1 MRLLYVEDERLI
13 RESVAKQIQKMFPL
27 EVFTAC
33 HGEEGLE
40 LFKKYKPEIVLT
52 DIRMPVCDGLE
63 MTRQIRELSQDT
75 IIVIVT
81 AYADFE
87 YARTALQ
94 YQVHDFLIKPITIK
108 SVQETVCE
116 LIEMVKVKNMD
127 RDNKLQIQI
136 SDMLHGLISSE
147 SLFWKKQVILSG
159 CRIQEYQKIGG
170 FTPSDSGLILYAV
183 KNIIEEL
190 LEVKQQKIQYCLISE
205 SYNMFYLI
213 FYTEYF
219 HSTMQTQQIEYQIK
233 KLCEEMVDVL
243 ENNLFLPIAHIET
256 GFFDGRDL
264 YSKYLEVEQCME
276 NDRANQHMIIQMKD
290 AKLEE
295 ERIIYAL
302 WKDKKFDQVA
312 EKLVLYFNKTNSI
325 QERQNLMIRLSYYLY
340 IAMNE
345 EKGEKQL
352 IFKEFYDSF
361 PKIKREFSE
370 MEIAVRTTETLK
382 KLTEKMEKMEKKIL
396 HPVIYNIQKDIRD
409 NYSEVKLLKDYAKK
423 YNINATYLSEL
434 FVKECG
440 KTFSDIVTDIKMD
453 KAKNMLNEPD
463 ARVYEVAVKLGY
475 HDGRYFSQLFKRCT
489 GMTPKEFQKRC
500 DKYE

>member
-75 IIVIVT
+75 MIVIVT

-87 YARTALQ
+87 YARSALQ

-116 LIEMVKVKNMD
+116 LIEMVKAKNID

-136 SDMLHGLISSE
+136 SDMLHGLISAE

-190 LEVKQQKIQYCLISE
+190 LELKKQKIQYCLISE

-276 NDRANQHMIIQMKD
+276 NDRTNQHMIIQMKD

-382 KLTEKMEKMEKKIL
+382 KLTEKNGKNGEENTTSCYLQYPK
-396 HPVIYNIQKDIRD
+396 R
-409 NYSEVKLLKDYAKK
+409 YS
-423 YNINATYLSEL
+423 
-434 FVKECG
+434 
-440 KTFSDIVTDIKMD
+440 
-453 KAKNMLNEPD
+453 
-463 ARVYEVAVKLGY
+463 
-475 HDGRYFSQLFKRCT
+475 
-489 GMTPKEFQKRC
+489 
-500 DKYE
+500 

>member
-190 LEVKQQKIQYCLISE
+190 LELKKQKIQYCLISE

-213 FYTEYF
+213 FYTECF

-243 ENNLFLPIAHIET
+243 ANNLFLPVAHIET
-256 GFFDGRDL
+256 GFFNGRDL

-276 NDRANQHMIIQMKD
+276 NDRTNQHMIIQMKD
-290 AKLEE
+290 AKLED

-302 WKDKKFDQVA
+302 WK
-312 EKLVLYFNKTNSI
+312 EK
-325 QERQNLMIRLSYYLY
+325 NLI
-340 IAMNE
+340 
-345 EKGEKQL
+345 
-352 IFKEFYDSF
+352 
-361 PKIKREFSE
+361 
-370 MEIAVRTTETLK
+370 
-382 KLTEKMEKMEKKIL
+382 
-396 HPVIYNIQKDIRD
+396 
-409 NYSEVKLLKDYAKK
+409 KLLKNWCY
-423 YNINATYLSEL
+423 IS
-434 FVKECG
+434 
-440 KTFSDIVTDIKMD
+440 IKQTVFRKD
-453 KAKNMLNEPD
+453 KIL
-463 ARVYEVAVKLGY
+463 
-475 HDGRYFSQLFKRCT
+475 
-489 GMTPKEFQKRC
+489 
-500 DKYE
+500 

>member
-276 NDRANQHMIIQMKD
+276 NDRTNQHMIIQMKD

-361 PKIKREFSE
+361 PKIKQEFSE

-382 KLTEKMEKMEKKIL
+382 SLQKKWKKWRRKYYILLYTVFKKIF
-396 HPVIYNIQKDIRD
+396 VIIIQK
-409 NYSEVKLLKDYAKK
+409 
-423 YNINATYLSEL
+423 
-434 FVKECG
+434 
-440 KTFSDIVTDIKMD
+440 
-453 KAKNMLNEPD
+453 
-463 ARVYEVAVKLGY
+463 
-475 HDGRYFSQLFKRCT
+475 
-489 GMTPKEFQKRC
+489 
-500 DKYE
+500 

>member
-1 MRLLYVEDERLI
+1 MKSKSADKIKMPSIDELLGV
-13 RESVAKQIQKMFPL
+13 S
-27 EVFTAC
+27 
-33 HGEEGLE
+33 GEESATDIEISRIHSFANHPFKVLDDDKMDDLVESIKQNGVLTPVLVRPDKNNSYEMISGHRRMHAAIKAGLE
-40 LFKKYKPEIVLT
+40 TIPAIVR
-52 DIRMPVCDGLE
+52 DIEDDE
-63 MTRQIRELSQDT
+63 A
-75 IIVIVT
+75 IVI
-81 AYADFE
+81 
-87 YARTALQ
+87 
-94 YQVHDFLIKPITIK
+94 
-108 SVQETVCE
+108 
-116 LIEMVKVKNMD
+116 MVDANIQ
-127 RDNKLQIQI
+127 REELQIQI

-276 NDRANQHMIIQMKD
+276 NDRTNQHMIIQMKD

-409 NYSEVKLLKDYAKK
+409 SRIAQIRN
-423 YNINATYLSEL
+423 
-434 FVKECG
+434 G
-440 KTFSDIVTDIKMD
+440 
-453 KAKNMLNEPD
+453 
-463 ARVYEVAVKLGY
+463 
-475 HDGRYFSQLFKRCT
+475 
-489 GMTPKEFQKRC
+489 
-500 DKYE
+500 

>member
-33 HGEEGLE
+33 HGEEGVE

-75 IIVIVT
+75 MIVIVT

-87 YARTALQ
+87 YARSALQ

-116 LIEMVKVKNMD
+116 LIEMVKAKNID

-136 SDMLHGLISSE
+136 SDMLHGLISAE

-190 LEVKQQKIQYCLISE
+190 LELKKQKIQYCLISE
-205 SYNMFYLI
+205 SYNMFYLV

-233 KLCEEMVDVL
+233 KIM
-243 ENNLFLPIAHIET
+243 
-256 GFFDGRDL
+256 
-264 YSKYLEVEQCME
+264 
-276 NDRANQHMIIQMKD
+276 
-290 AKLEE
+290 
-295 ERIIYAL
+295 
-302 WKDKKFDQVA
+302 
-312 EKLVLYFNKTNSI
+312 
-325 QERQNLMIRLSYYLY
+325 
-340 IAMNE
+340 
-345 EKGEKQL
+345 
-352 IFKEFYDSF
+352 
-361 PKIKREFSE
+361 
-370 MEIAVRTTETLK
+370 
-382 KLTEKMEKMEKKIL
+382 
-396 HPVIYNIQKDIRD
+396 
-409 NYSEVKLLKDYAKK
+409 
-423 YNINATYLSEL
+423 
-434 FVKECG
+434 
-440 KTFSDIVTDIKMD
+440 
-453 KAKNMLNEPD
+453 
-463 ARVYEVAVKLGY
+463 
-475 HDGRYFSQLFKRCT
+475 
-489 GMTPKEFQKRC
+489 
-500 DKYE
+500 

>member
-75 IIVIVT
+75 MIVIVT

-87 YARTALQ
+87 YARSALQ

-116 LIEMVKVKNMD
+116 LIEMVKAKNID

-136 SDMLHGLISSE
+136 SDMLHGLISAE

-190 LEVKQQKIQYCLISE
+190 LELKKQKIQYCLISE
-205 SYNMFYLI
+205 SYNMFYLV

-219 HSTMQTQQIEYQIK
+219 HSTMQTQQIEYQMK

-243 ENNLFLPIAHIET
+243 ENNLFL
-256 GFFDGRDL
+256 
-264 YSKYLEVEQCME
+264 
-276 NDRANQHMIIQMKD
+276 
-290 AKLEE
+290 
-295 ERIIYAL
+295 
-302 WKDKKFDQVA
+302 
-312 EKLVLYFNKTNSI
+312 
-325 QERQNLMIRLSYYLY
+325 
-340 IAMNE
+340 
-345 EKGEKQL
+345 
-352 IFKEFYDSF
+352 
-361 PKIKREFSE
+361 
-370 MEIAVRTTETLK
+370 
-382 KLTEKMEKMEKKIL
+382 
-396 HPVIYNIQKDIRD
+396 
-409 NYSEVKLLKDYAKK
+409 
-423 YNINATYLSEL
+423 
-434 FVKECG
+434 
-440 KTFSDIVTDIKMD
+440 
-453 KAKNMLNEPD
+453 
-463 ARVYEVAVKLGY
+463 
-475 HDGRYFSQLFKRCT
+475 
-489 GMTPKEFQKRC
+489 
-500 DKYE
+500 